1 MKKYILTICTVLFT
15 LFGYAHNPDVSTTML
30 VEKGDGTWILQ
41 ISSSLTAFQQEIRT
55 HFTETPYNS
64 PEEFQQMVLAHIKNN
79 LEINFNDGS
88 EITLGNGVVKLG
100 HETKVVFEVFGIDS
114 DLQSIHIK
122 NTAFND
128 ISKSQSA
135 LFLFEDGFQ
144 KDQFVLNNDNGHTL
158 ELIANGN
165 KFIEANEQN
174 ASFNSTFAI
183 IIVISLLVFS
193 FIVQKTIL
201 SKVPIE

>member
-1 MKKYILTICTVLFT
+1 
-15 LFGYAHNPDVSTTML
+15 
-30 VEKGDGTWILQ
+30 
-41 ISSSLTAFQQEIRT
+41 
-55 HFTETPYNS
+55 
-64 PEEFQQMVLAHIKNN
+64 MVLSHIKNN

-135 LFLFEDGFQ
+135 LFLFKEVF
-144 KDQFVLNNDNGHTL
+144 K
-158 ELIANGN
+158 
-165 KFIEANEQN
+165 K
-174 ASFNSTFAI
+174 NSLF
-183 IIVISLLVFS
+183 
-193 FIVQKTIL
+193 
-201 SKVPIE
+201 